1 VEPGPLLRAA
11 REAAEISLP
20 AMAERTFYSVPYLS
34 LIETGKRPT
43 PAKVAA
49 AYERVL
55 GTTDLGRL
63 VNVSRSA
70 ATVDLSALGDVGT
83 MLAATRRIEDSAGV
97 LAVLP
102 AVRGMSV
109 MATSFARE
117 ARTARDQAQALASE
131 VVQYRGWLEHG
142 TGADT
147 AARRSLA
154 TAVELATES
163 GDPDRRV
170 HALGFA
176 GYVAWMA
183 TGDYAEVLALSDA
196 ALDVR
201 GAHPVL
207 TAYASMR
214 RAELLAA
221 RGETRE
227 AQRAL
232 ATADAATEA
241 AAVEH
246 PPEAMYWWS
255 SGFGAIQRGG
265 VLALLGDTA
274 QAIEEATAGLA
285 EMPDEHRN
293 TEWLA
298 SALRRVDPDLTDA
311 A

>member
-1 VEPGPLLRAA
+1 
-11 REAAEISLP
+11 
-20 AMAERTFYSVPYLS
+20 
-34 LIETGKRPT
+34 
-43 PAKVAA
+43 
-49 AYERVL
+49 
-55 GTTDLGRL
+55 
-63 VNVSRSA
+63 
-70 ATVDLSALGDVGT
+70 
-83 MLAATRRIEDSAGV
+83 
-97 LAVLP
+97 
-102 AVRGMSV
+102 MSV

-117 ARTARDQAQALASE
+117 ARTARDRAQALASE

-147 AARRSLA
+147 AAGRSLK

-163 GDPDRRV
+163 GDPDRQV

-183 TGDYAEVLALSDA
+183 TGDYAAVLALSDA
-196 ALDVR
+196 ALGVR

-221 RGETRE
+221 HGETRD
-227 AQRAL
+227 AQQAL
-232 ATADAATEA
+232 ATADAATAA
-241 AAVEH
+241 AAVEE

-255 SGFGAIQRGG
+255 SPFNAIQRGG

-285 EMPDEHRN
+285 EMPAEHRH

-298 SALRRVDPDLTDA
+298 SALRRVDPDMTTDDA
-311 A
+311 